1 MGAKANNLDHAHICF
16 YKKES
21 GWGVSKGSVGTVIS
35 SRNSTPVSLS
45 TEDSFVYLH
54 GGENMV
60 LLSLVTVG
68 SSLDFT
74 DS

>member
-1 MGAKANNLDHAHICF
+1 MGAKANNLDRAHICF
-16 YKKES
+16 YKEP
-21 GWGVSKGSVGTVIS
+21 GWGVPKGSVGTVIS
-35 SRNSTPVSLS
+35 SRNSTPLSLS

-60 LLSLVTVG
+60 LLSLVAVG

-74 DS
+74 DF